1 MRFYENKCK
10 RNTLQTLYFL
20 AFLFLLG
27 SFYEWVQYRVW
38 VLNREVEKSASRFLF
53 IPPCYSLVG

>member
-38 VLNREVEKSASRFLF
+38 VHYSHALNINAWLFFSR
-53 IPPCYSLVG
+53 